1 MQIAFFNKR
10 RPEVGHDDISDEH
23 HPFVGKINQHALHLI
38 GPARIFESQM
48 QVAKEFLSDVN
59 SKRDTVGC
67 SPAR

>member
-1 MQIAFFNKR
+1 
-10 RPEVGHDDISDEH
+10 
-23 HPFVGKINQHALHLI
+23 
-38 GPARIFESQM
+38 M